1 MSNNSFNIGNN
12 WNKDDLVKKEARGM
26 YGIVDFGEVQEV
38 TNEYIATEKGTI
50 EEERY
55 YFPLNLV
62 DYFDG
67 ATIYFKLTKEEA
79 NKYKKGYFSI
89 DHKQIFIF
97 YSFLLFLILQNISL
111 SS

>member
-1 MSNNSFNIGNN
+1 MSNNSFRIGNN

-38 TNEYIATEKGTI
+38 TNEYIVTEKGTI
-50 EEERY
+50 EKERY
-55 YFPLNLV
+55 YFPPNLV

-79 NKYKKGYFSI
+79 NKYKKG
-89 DHKQIFIF
+89 
-97 YSFLLFLILQNISL
+97 
-111 SS
+111 

>member
-12 WNKDDLVKKEARGM
+12 WNKDDLVKKEAEECM
-26 YGIVDFGEVQEV
+26 VLSISVKSQEV
-38 TNEYIATEKGTI
+38 TNEYIVTEKGTI

-79 NKYKKGYFSI
+79 NKYKKG
-89 DHKQIFIF
+89 
-97 YSFLLFLILQNISL
+97 
-111 SS
+111 

>member
-26 YGIVDFGEVQEV
+26 YGIVDFEVQEV

-50 EEERY
+50 EKERY

-79 NKYKKGYFSI
+79 NKYKKG
-89 DHKQIFIF
+89 
-97 YSFLLFLILQNISL
+97 
-111 SS
+111 

>member
-26 YGIVDFGEVQEV
+26 YCIVDFEVQEV

-50 EEERY
+50 EKERY

-79 NKYKKGYFSI
+79 NKHKKG
-89 DHKQIFIF
+89 
-97 YSFLLFLILQNISL
+97 
-111 SS
+111 

>member
-12 WNKDDLVKKEARGM
+12 WNKDDLVKKETRGM

-38 TNEYIATEKGTI
+38 TNEYIIIEKENI
-50 EEERY
+50 EKEWY
-55 YFPLNLV
+55 YIPLNVV

-79 NKYKKGYFSI
+79 NKYKKTN
-89 DHKQIFIF
+89 
-97 YSFLLFLILQNISL
+97 FLLILYNI
-111 SS
+111 